1 MELKKRILIM
11 VIITIIGLIII
22 FTIPLSKNNNWN
34 KELINKYYIEKISD
48 IDIKLYKD
56 NKVIISDYIAE
67 YSYGE
72 RYILLKCLENK
83 QNINI
88 KFYIIY
94 TINNEIY
101 GPYIDYET
109 YKVIKDEVVKEETNN
124 FIKTIGE

>member
-11 VIITIIGLIII
+11 VIVTIIGLIII

-34 KELINKYYIEKISD
+34 KELINNYYIEKKSD

-88 KFYIIY
+88 KFYIID

>member
-11 VIITIIGLIII
+11 VIVTIIGLIII

-34 KELINKYYIEKISD
+34 KELINKYYIEKKSD

-56 NKVIISDYIAE
+56 NKIIISDYIAE

-88 KFYIIY
+88 KFYIID